1 MVHHK
6 QSSCRRVSLPY
17 REDAWHQSGSSE
29 WPRPQ
34 LQRSA
39 GWSQGWQTGIR
50 NKHRRCVTLCM
61 SYMTRSDYLN
71 VQYNQNLASHHWW
84 SFNKI
89 HIVLHYFK
97 AISAQHYFARRLRF
111 EVTAFHSHWDYF
123 KHVWCLEPKLSTSH
137 RWNSKEKIKQTGALI
152 PKCHSTNCV
161 WCSIIKVLNQS
172 WGNDCFALCKW
183 IICPCC
189 GYLSS
194 LHHIHI

>member
-71 VQYNQNLASHHWW
+71 VQCNQNIASHHWW

-97 AISAQHYFARRLRF
+97 AISAQHYFARRLRSLPF
-111 EVTAFHSHWDYF
+111 
-123 KHVWCLEPKLSTSH
+123 
-137 RWNSKEKIKQTGALI
+137 ILI
-152 PKCHSTNCV
+152 E
-161 WCSIIKVLNQS
+161 IILNMFDVLNQNCQHHTD
-172 WGNDCFALCKW
+172 GIVKKR
-183 IICPCC
+183 
-189 GYLSS
+189 SS
-194 LHHIHI
+194 KQELWSQSVIVQTVSDAPSLKF

>member
-1 MVHHK
+1 MSAYLIERTPDINRAVLNDLVHNFRDRLGEVRVGK
-6 QSSCRRVSLPY
+6 LGSETNRR
-17 REDAWHQSGSSE
+17 R
-29 WPRPQ
+29 
-34 LQRSA
+34 
-39 GWSQGWQTGIR
+39 
-50 NKHRRCVTLCM
+50 VTLCM
-61 SYMTRSDYLN
+61 SYMTRTDYLN

-123 KHVWCLEPKLSTSH
+123 KHVWCLEPKLSTSL

-194 LHHIHI
+194 LHHIHM